1 MFYYIKKLLRI
12 IYLFDTRLR
21 YTLIYKIMGKV
32 NIVWIIQAKV
42 RDMNRFI
49 NNPDYVVDDM
59 IKGYVKAH
67 SALVSQSTRNSH
79 VVKYKNAPVKGKVGI
94 VTGGGSGHEPAFLGY
109 VGRNMVDAV
118 AVGEVFSSP
127 PAQAFYDA
135 IIEADSGEGVACLFG
150 NYAGDTMNVK
160 MAQMMADEDE
170 IIVKT
175 VIANDDIAS
184 SPKETKEKRHG
195 IAGGVFM
202 WKVGGAKAAL
212 GGTLDEVIESAQKAI
227 DNTRSICVGLSPC
240 VIPAVGKPNFQIED
254 GKMEFGVG
262 HHGEPGLKVEDIKL
276 ANEIAREM
284 TDSIL
289 DDMDI
294 EGGSEVSVIVSGL
307 GSTPLMELYILYDEI
322 EKCLKENEISVYKVF
337 VGNYVTSLDMNGAAL
352 TIMKLDKELKELLDF
367 EAESKGIEIH

>member
-1 MFYYIKKLLRI
+1 
-12 IYLFDTRLR
+12 
-21 YTLIYKIMGKV
+21 
-32 NIVWIIQAKV
+32 
-42 RDMNRFI
+42 MNRFI

-59 IKGYVKAH
+59 IKGYVKAY

>member
-1 MFYYIKKLLRI
+1 
-12 IYLFDTRLR
+12 
-21 YTLIYKIMGKV
+21 
-32 NIVWIIQAKV
+32 
-42 RDMNRFI
+42 MNRFI